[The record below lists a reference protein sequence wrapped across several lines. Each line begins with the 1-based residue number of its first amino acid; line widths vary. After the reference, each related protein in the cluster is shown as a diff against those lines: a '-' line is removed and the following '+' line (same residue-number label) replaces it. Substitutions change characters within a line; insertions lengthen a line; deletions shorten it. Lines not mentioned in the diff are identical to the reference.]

1 MQPLVPRPGFRV
13 FSLPLLREVRSHEL
27 RWEDKT
33 PMPRHEGEIGIGA
46 LVANEVRLAAFLELA
61 VDDADDATNPADA

>member
-1 MQPLVPRPGFRV
+1 MPRPGFRV
-13 FSLPLLREVRSHEL
+13 LSLPLLREVSSHEL
-27 RWEDKT
+27 RREDKT

-46 LVANEVRLAAFLELA
+46 LVADEVRLAALLELA